1 MQPVHNTLSEEIRAQ
16 TVELLNW
23 RLAAANDLQGQ
34 LRQAQGNVSGSAFI
48 AVHPLSDKVAGEA
61 ENCSDLIAEP
71 AAGLGGIA
79 DGAVQVAAERTLLIA
94 YPSCI
99 AWTKT
104 SPHSPSLRRSRRLS
118 RLPATRSDNPRP
130 SAAPTRPISSEE
142 SFEVGLQRG
151 ERRELP
157 VSSFRA

>member
-1 MQPVHNTLSEEIRAQ
+1 MLPVHNTLSEEIRAQ
-16 TVELLNW
+16 TVELLNR

-79 DGAVQVAAERTLLIA
+79 DGAVQVAAERSFLIP
-94 YPSCI
+94 YPSRI
-99 AWTKT
+99 AEENQHTFT
-104 SPHSPSLRRSRRLS
+104 VAATLSAFGRSGRGAIGQSETIGCADTADLFRR
-118 RLPATRSDNPRP
+118 
-130 SAAPTRPISSEE
+130 I
-142 SFEVGLQRG
+142 VCG
-151 ERRELP
+151 
-157 VSSFRA
+157 